1 MRGKINSLLNA
12 GIAQLVVQLICQSNS
27 VKNTMDSKKKG
38 NLTELQCLAA
48 FIECGCGVSIPYGD
62 NSKYDFIADKDGQLL
77 RIQVKTSSIKNGNP
91 DAICFSCRST
101 HVNCSGVKN
110 VRYNENEIDYFAT
123 YWNGKCYVIPV
134 QECSVEKTLR
144 FAPPKNG
151 QIKGITFAEKY
162 EISKILGGSN

>member
-1 MRGKINSLLNA
+1 ME
-12 GIAQLVVQLICQSNS
+12 
-27 VKNTMDSKKKG
+27 SKQKG

-48 FIECGCGVSIPYGD
+48 FVAIGCSVSIPYGD

-77 RIQVKTSSIKNGNP
+77 KIQVKTSSLKKNSQ

-101 HVNCSGVKN
+101 HVNCSGVEN
-110 VRYNENEIDYFAT
+110 IRYNENEIDYFAT
-123 YWNGKCYVIPV
+123 FWEGKCYVVPV

-151 QIKGITFAEKY
+151 QTKGISFAKDY
-162 EISKILGGSN
+162 EIEKVIGGSN

>member
-1 MRGKINSLLNA
+1 ME
-12 GIAQLVVQLICQSNS
+12 
-27 VKNTMDSKKKG
+27 SKQKG

-48 FIECGCGVSIPYGD
+48 FVAIGCSVSIPYGD

-77 RIQVKTSSIKNGNP
+77 KIQVKTSSLKKNSQ

-110 VRYNENEIDYFAT
+110 IRYNENEIDYFAT
-123 YWNGKCYVIPV
+123 FWEGKCYVIPV

-151 QIKGITFAEKY
+151 QIKGISFAKDY
-162 EISKILGGSN
+162 EIEKVIGGSN